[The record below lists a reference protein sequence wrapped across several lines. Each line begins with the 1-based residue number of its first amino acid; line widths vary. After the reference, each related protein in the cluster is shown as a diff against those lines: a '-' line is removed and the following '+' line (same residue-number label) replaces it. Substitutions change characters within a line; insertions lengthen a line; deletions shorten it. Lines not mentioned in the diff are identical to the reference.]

1 MKVNDN
7 ERKLSETAK
16 KILQVNIELGLI
28 FCHGVFLLVNILLSL
43 NVHIMHMEMFTLLQ
57 QSRRTQH
64 AHRTGLKVYFEGKQ
78 HQ

>member
-28 FCHGVFLLVNILLSL
+28 FCQGVFLLVNILLSL
-43 NVHIMHMEMFTLLQ
+43 NVHIMRMEMFTLLQ

>member
-28 FCHGVFLLVNILLSL
+28 FCQGVFLLVNILLSL